1 MAKYTLHMCFMSTPL
16 HESLAMSDDT
26 CYSIHRMRPFLHK
39 EVSITGLL
47 DERLIE
53 LLSQDARQSSQTLA
67 NQLNV
72 SSSTVRRRIS
82 KLVKRGVLRFAAL
95 AEPSEFGFYLR
106 AIIAFDVEHDK
117 VREVMELL
125 SGRSEVKGLAATSGR
140 FDVIA
145 LVWFTSTD
153 GLFEFIES
161 EVSKMEGVRNGETF
175 ICLHVDK
182 GF

>member
-1 MAKYTLHMCFMSTPL
+1 M
-16 HESLAMSDDT
+16 
-26 CYSIHRMRPFLHK
+26 
-39 EVSITGLL
+39 TGSL

-53 LLSQDARQSSQTLA
+53 LLSQDARQSSQALA

-72 SSSTVRRRIS
+72 SSSTVRRRIG

-161 EVSKMEGVRNGETF
+161 EVSKMEGVRNTETF
-175 ICLHVDK
+175 ICLHVEK